1 MTSQPHVEVEL
12 KLRVPP
18 GAVEAVEAALRA
30 TDGSPAVDIDLDAL
44 YHDTDDWQL
53 SAAGFAWRM
62 RREGDRWVQ
71 TLKTRP
77 TGVDS
82 SIRLEHEVDVG
93 PVVDVNAPPM
103 IDARR
108 HAEIDWGAPLAAMV
122 AELVDIGR
130 PPRPQFR
137 VVVHRVERT
146 VANEHGRVALALD
159 RGHITAGAPLG
170 DRPTATLEV
179 CELEVELVDGDR
191 EAVAIEAARWADRYG
206 LVADLANKARRG
218 RALADSTRP
227 HRRRVGGTGPTR

>member
-1 MTSQPHVEVEL
+1 MTSQSHVEVEL

-18 GAVEAVEAALRA
+18 MAVDAVEAALRA
-30 TDGSPAVDIDLDAL
+30 VDGSPAVDIDLDAL

-71 TLKTRP
+71 TLKTRLP
-77 TGVDS
+77 GADP

-93 PVVDVNAPPM
+93 PVIDLNTPPS
-103 IDARR
+103 IDAGR
-108 HAEIDWGAPLAAMV
+108 HAEVEWGVPLAAMV
-122 AELVDIGR
+122 ADLGAHGR
-130 PPRPQFR
+130 SPRPQFR

-146 VANEHGRVALALD
+146 VTNEHGRVALALD
-159 RGHITAGAPLG
+159 RGHITAGAPLD

-179 CELEVELVDGDR
+179 CELEIELVDGER
-191 EAVAIEAARWADRYG
+191 EAVAVEAARWADRFG

-227 HRRRVGGTGPTR
+227 HRRRVGGTGPAR